1 MVGILSRWLVRG
13 PRLLA
18 CVSLVLL
25 ATPGAG
31 AVIAAETPDL
41 TGLSL
46 EELMD
51 IDVVYGASRF
61 EQKVTQAPSSVT
73 VISSEEI
80 RRYGYTTLAE
90 IVGSVRGL
98 YTSYDRNYSFIG
110 VRGFQ
115 RPGDFNMRTLIMVD
129 GHRLNDS
136 VYGSVLLGT
145 DSLVNVEGDRRHLE
159 RGVLGLAG
167 PGQRGVEVRIVPVLL
182 LAGIAVGGLGD
193 QPDGRVVLPL
203 LALVVVLL
211 DAALTGCWL
220 SLGLA

>member
-61 EQKVTQAPSSVT
+61 EQ
-73 VISSEEI
+73 
-80 RRYGYTTLAE
+80 
-90 IVGSVRGL
+90 
-98 YTSYDRNYSFIG
+98 
-110 VRGFQ
+110 
-115 RPGDFNMRTLIMVD
+115 
-129 GHRLNDS
+129 
-136 VYGSVLLGT
+136 
-145 DSLVNVEGDRRHLE
+145 
-159 RGVLGLAG
+159 
-167 PGQRGVEVRIVPVLL
+167 
-182 LAGIAVGGLGD
+182 
-193 QPDGRVVLPL
+193 
-203 LALVVVLL
+203 
-211 DAALTGCWL
+211 
-220 SLGLA
+220 